1 MMNLFGED
9 LPSGTVREQ
18 LQQVQDIHK
27 CSNAANL
34 HRKWAEI
41 MFPALN
47 EAQLRAIENAGRQAR
62 ELFNQ

>member
-1 MMNLFGED
+1 MLNLFGED

-27 CSNAANL
+27 CNNAAEL

-41 MFPALN
+41 CFPQLN
-47 EAQLRAIENAGRQAR
+47 EVQLRAIENAGRQAR
-62 ELFNQ
+62 EVFNS